1 MSLFDRLAT
10 RIKGRGIK
18 IVFPEGNE
26 PRILKAAVK
35 LAQQHLVEP
44 ILLGIESSIKNQA
57 RQLKLNLSGVQ
68 ILDLNRYPQAQYQRM
83 LEALVLRRHG
93 KTSRAQARQW
103 LKNPNY
109 FGTMLVYM
117 HFANGM
123 ISGADHSTAD
133 TVLPALQIIKTKPGI
148 KRVSG
153 AFLMMRGTRK
163 FVFAD
168 CAINLQL
175 SAAGMCEVARESART
190 ARLFGIDPKL
200 AMLSFST
207 KGSAKGPMVT
217 KVQQATQLV
226 HQQAPRLPVD
236 GELQLDAA
244 LSPIVARKK
253 APRSK
258 VAGHAN
264 VLIFPELQSGNIG
277 YKLVQRL
284 GGFEALGPILQGL
297 KYPVSDLSRGCDTED
312 VYKIA
317 IINAV
322 QSLE

>member
-1 MSLFDRLAT
+1 MSLFDRLT
-10 RIKGRGIK
+10 TKIRGQEIK
-18 IVFPEGNE
+18 IVFPEGND

-35 LAQQHLVEP
+35 LVQQHLITPV
-44 ILLGIESSIKNQA
+44 LLGTVKSIQDRA
-57 RQLKLNLSGVQ
+57 RQLGLSLSGIK
-68 ILDLNRYPQAQYQRM
+68 ILNPDQCSPVKYQRM

-93 KTSRAQARQW
+93 KTSRDQARQW

-117 HFANGM
+117 HFADGM
-123 ISGADHSTAD
+123 VSGANHSTAD
-133 TVLPALQIIKTKPGI
+133 TVLPALQIIKTQPGI

-153 AFLMMRGTRK
+153 AFLMVRGARRL
-163 FVFAD
+163 VFAD

-190 ARLFGIDPKL
+190 ARFFGMDPKI

-207 KGSAKGPMVT
+207 KGSAQGKMVT
-217 KVQQATQLV
+217 KVQQATRLV
-226 HQQAPRLPVD
+226 HKQAPKLPVD

-244 LSPIVARKK
+244 LSPTVAKKK
-253 APRSK
+253 APHSRI
-258 VAGHAN
+258 AGHAN

-297 KYPVSDLSRGCDTED
+297 KYPVSDLSRGCNAED

-322 QSLE
+322 QSLK